1 MEKRI
6 WMYWPGEKAYQFKE
20 NVEKGFMACGL
31 NEDENKRQRE
41 VGDLDEIMDAEEG
54 LENALKEAYGPG
66 RRIADGWKLLTEFA
80 NLMQV
85 GDFILARNDYDTIVG
100 VGIVASDYYYDS
112 NRPRFRHC
120 RKVKWIDT
128 TVRPFPDELK
138 RGVKWN
144 RVTLME
150 NFYRKIG
157 EEIISVVCGNEDIGI
172 ADAEGNPPAETKIKD
187 SGEVMTRRAHHD
199 HASFMS
205 EARQYQESIVRQ
217 WAKEFGDVCIWDE
230 RPHHGVW
237 LKDEYALKG
246 LVFYEG
252 FRREILEMYRDDRTK
267 IGLNLLNNALRSEH
281 IPYNLFFPMMKEQ
294 NKDATCDFFNDLLG
308 TDGIA
313 EVLQVRIEFAPQPKS
328 DYLNDGTAFDAF
340 VLYRHKDG
348 SKGAVGIEVKY
359 TEREYKIGET
369 EYKNT
374 HDEQGNV
381 RLSPHYAQATNKS
394 GYYIPNCEAE
404 LVSDNLRQIWR
415 NHILGA
421 SMVLHGD
428 ICHFVSM
435 TVFPNANPHFHSV
448 AAEYREVL
456 TEKGKNTFFIF
467 TYEKLFEILSHH
479 FTSEEHQKWI
489 QYLYKRYL
497 FCQ

>member
-31 NEDENKRQRE
+31 NEDEENKQRE
-41 VGDLDEIMDAEEG
+41 VGDLNKIMDVKGG
-54 LENALKEAYGPG
+54 LEAALRKAYGPG
-66 RRIADGWKLLTEFA
+66 RRIADGKKLLNEFA
-80 NLMQV
+80 NVMQI
-85 GDFILARNDYDTIVG
+85 GDFILTRNEYDTIVG
-100 VGIVASDYYYDS
+100 LGIVASDYYYDPA
-112 NRPRFRHC
+112 RLRFRHC
-120 RKVKWIDT
+120 RKVNWIAT
-128 TVRPFPDELK
+128 RKLPFPDELK
-138 RGVKWN
+138 KGVKWN
-144 RVTLME
+144 RVTLMRTP
-150 NFYRKIG
+150 YHKYG
-157 EEIISVVCGNEDIGI
+157 EQIISLLMKPQII
-172 ADAEGNPPAETKIKD
+172 
-187 SGEVMTRRAHHD
+187 RYD

-217 WAKEFGDVCIWDE
+217 WAKEFGNACIWDE

-252 FRREILEMYRDDRTK
+252 FRKEILEMYRDDRTK

-281 IPYNLFFPMMKEQ
+281 IPYNLFFPMMKGQ
-294 NKDATCDFFNDLLG
+294 NKESTRAFFNELLG
-308 TDGIA
+308 TDAIA
-313 EVLQVRIEFAPQPKS
+313 EVLEVRIEFAPQPKS

-381 RLSPHYAQATNKS
+381 RLSAHYAQASNKS

-428 ICHFVSM
+428 ISHFASM
-435 TVFPNANPHFHSV
+435 TVFPNANPHFHSA
-448 AAEYREVL
+448 AAEYRKVL
-456 TEKGKNTFFIF
+456 TEKGKSSFFIF
-467 TYEKLFEILSHH
+467 TYETLFETLAHH
-479 FTSEEHQKWI
+479 FCTEEQNKWI
-489 QYLYKRYL
+489 LYLHNRYL
-497 FCQ
+497 FSQ